1 MIRKKYFSMLAGASF
16 TSIVNALLLITDS
29 IICGQMLG
37 DRAVSAISLVS
48 PIYNLSIFIAMIL
61 SLGIPIL
68 YSRAMGSFRK
78 KEADQVFGCGLFTA
92 IVGGFLIFIVVTFF
106 QDAYLAQYHPTE
118 ELSQM
123 AKDYLFW
130 VRFELLLMPV
140 AEVVVETVFADGD
153 EACIVEVSIV
163 ETGSNI
169 LLSILLC
176 RTMGIAGVAL
186 ASFIAV
192 TLRLLVSLTHL
203 LKKNNSIRLNLY
215 FSFSILRKSIRLA
228 VIDAGNYLS
237 LTVFCYVL
245 NAFIIWYFGP
255 DMLILAAVILMVQEF
270 QLFFDGIGVVITPI
284 IIMYLSERCYAGVRR
299 VWRLASRT
307 AVTLG
312 GVVMIL
318 LITLCGWL
326 PGLLGI
332 TDPALMETASRGVI
346 LMSFGMI
353 SVSWLYLLTSYY
365 RLLDRILLSLA
376 IGVLRDAVCV
386 LGFLVVFGMLF
397 GIYGV
402 FLGIAVGALAAHFL
416 SLGYVLLRYKK
427 ENLPLLI
434 ADGEKEWKSAV
445 FDLTIRPEAV
455 VETRNAVEG
464 FLREH
469 QAEETVIRRCM
480 LVLEE
485 VLMLVYEK
493 NKGKKILG
501 ECAMTMSPKKVL
513 LVLRDNGVEYDLTD
527 ANMDIES
534 FRCYIAPRILRQWT
548 HEGKHLM
555 TMSFNR
561 NCLEV
566 ARQVYEED
574 S

>member
-1 MIRKKYFSMLAGASF
+1 
-16 TSIVNALLLITDS
+16 
-29 IICGQMLG
+29 
-37 DRAVSAISLVS
+37 
-48 PIYNLSIFIAMIL
+48 
-61 SLGIPIL
+61 
-68 YSRAMGSFRK
+68 
-78 KEADQVFGCGLFTA
+78 
-92 IVGGFLIFIVVTFF
+92 
-106 QDAYLAQYHPTE
+106 
-118 ELSQM
+118 
-123 AKDYLFW
+123 
-130 VRFELLLMPV
+130 
-140 AEVVVETVFADGD
+140 
-153 EACIVEVSIV
+153 
-163 ETGSNI
+163 
-169 LLSILLC
+169 
-176 RTMGIAGVAL
+176 
-186 ASFIAV
+186 
-192 TLRLLVSLTHL
+192 
-203 LKKNNSIRLNLY
+203 
-215 FSFSILRKSIRLA
+215 
-228 VIDAGNYLS
+228 
-237 LTVFCYVL
+237 
-245 NAFIIWYFGP
+245 
-255 DMLILAAVILMVQEF
+255 
-270 QLFFDGIGVVITPI
+270 
-284 IIMYLSERCYAGVRR
+284 MYLSDLHTHTIASGHGTVCTITDMAKAAAGKG
-299 VWRLASRT
+299 LK
-307 AVTLG
+307 
-312 GVVMIL
+312 
-318 LITLCGWL
+318 
-326 PGLLGI
+326 LLGI